1 LVLHRH
7 ALAVEPAHNNE
18 RIDTVR
24 QRLASIVNGS
34 TFQNAILV
42 LIFLNGVVLAVDAMP
57 GVPEGAHRAL
67 QVTDRII
74 VWVFIVEIL
83 LRIWVNGRSFFR
95 DGWSLFDLFVVALS
109 APGTMTAVSSLR
121 ILRALRLLRVLSG
134 VPRLRKVGEALLLAV
149 PGISWVGVILLV
161 LTLVAAIIGTGLFGE
176 AVPEYF
182 GDLFVSMYT
191 LFTVITLEN
200 WPDVADPVLAVYPWA
215 WIYFVVFIM
224 VATFTMLNL
233 VIGVIISVMD
243 RETSDYYEVEKEY
256 RASLRADMDALKE
269 QMGILLARLDQLAGE
284 GGTSSRGRGK
294 RGG

>member
-1 LVLHRH
+1 
-7 ALAVEPAHNNE
+7 VEPAHDNE

-34 TFQNAILV
+34 TFQNAILI

-57 GVPEGAHRAL
+57 GVPEGARRAL
-67 QVTDRII
+67 QVTDRLI
-74 VWVFIVEIL
+74 VWVFIVEIV
-83 LRIWVNGRSFFR
+83 LRIWVNGRSFFK

-161 LTLVAAIIGTGLFGE
+161 LTLVAAIIGTGFFGE
-176 AVPEYF
+176 EVPEYF

-200 WPDVADPVLAVYPWA
+200 WPDVADPVLEVYPWA

-256 RASLRADMDALKE
+256 RAALRADMDALKE
-269 QMGILLARLDQLAGE
+269 QMGTLLARLDHLAGE

-294 RGG
+294 GGG

>member
-1 LVLHRH
+1 
-7 ALAVEPAHNNE
+7 
-18 RIDTVR
+18 
-24 QRLASIVNGS
+24 
-34 TFQNAILV
+34 
-42 LIFLNGVVLAVDAMP
+42 
-57 GVPEGAHRAL
+57 
-67 QVTDRII
+67 
-74 VWVFIVEIL
+74 
-83 LRIWVNGRSFFR
+83 
-95 DGWSLFDLFVVALS
+95 VALS
-109 APGTMTAVSSLR
+109 APGTMTAISSLR

-233 VIGVIISVMD
+233 VVGVIISVMD
-243 RETSDYYEVEKEY
+243 RETSDYYEVEKQY

-269 QMGILLARLDQLAGE
+269 QMGTLLARLDQLAGE

-294 RGG
+294 GGG

>member
-1 LVLHRH
+1 M
-7 ALAVEPAHNNE
+7 
-18 RIDTVR
+18 R
-24 QRLASIVNGS
+24 QRFASIVNGS

-95 DGWSLFDLFVVALS
+95 DGWSLFDLVVVAIS

-243 RETSDYYEVEKEY
+243 RETSDYYELEREY
-256 RASLRADMDALKE
+256 RRQLNSDVELLKA
-269 QMGILLARLDQLAGE
+269 QMETLLAKMDGLADGTTGHRRKIEE
-284 GGTSSRGRGK
+284 G
-294 RGG
+294 

>member
-1 LVLHRH
+1 M
-7 ALAVEPAHNNE
+7 
-18 RIDTVR
+18 D
-24 QRLASIVNGS
+24 RL
-34 TFQNAILV
+34 
-42 LIFLNGVVLAVDAMP
+42 
-57 GVPEGAHRAL
+57 
-67 QVTDRII
+67 I
-74 VWVFIVEIL
+74 VWVFIVEIT
-83 LRIWVNGRSFFR
+83 LRIVANGRSFFR

-109 APGTMTAVSSLR
+109 APGTMTAISSLR

-243 RETSDYYEVEKEY
+243 RETSDYYEVEREY
-256 RASLRADMDALKE
+256 RRQLNSDVELLKA
-269 QMGILLARLDQLAGE
+269 QMETLLAKMDGLADGTTGHGRKIEE
-284 GGTSSRGRGK
+284 G
-294 RGG
+294 

>member
-1 LVLHRH
+1 LVLHRDS
-7 ALAVEPAHNNE
+7 LGVEPAQNNE
-18 RIDTVR
+18 RTDTVR
-24 QRLASIVNGS
+24 QRLASIVNGDR
-34 TFQNAILV
+34 FQNAILV
-42 LIFLNGVVLAVDAMP
+42 LIFFNGVVLTVEAMP
-57 GVPEGAHRAL
+57 GVPEATRAVL
-67 QVTDRII
+67 HLMDRLI
-74 VWVFIVEIL
+74 VWVFIVEIT
-83 LRIWVNGRSFFR
+83 LRIVANGRSFFR

-109 APGTMTAVSSLR
+109 APGTMTAISSLR

-149 PGISWVGVILLV
+149 PGITWVGVILLV

-243 RETSDYYEVEKEY
+243 RETSDYYEVEREY
-256 RASLRADMDALKE
+256 RRQLNSDVELLKA
-269 QMGILLARLDQLAGE
+269 QMETLLAKMDRMTGETAG
-284 GGTSSRGRGK
+284 GSRDAHRG
-294 RGG
+294 